1 MESHRSIKKQ
11 FNEQEDKQKVII
23 GESHVKQA
31 TTLEQHIDRA
41 VSKMNELFS
50 EVKTDVKSQSSII
63 EALNTQIESIKK
75 DQQTLMSAF
84 AKN

>member
-1 MESHRSIKKQ
+1 L
-11 FNEQEDKQKVII
+11 
-23 GESHVKQA
+23 GESNVKQA
-31 TTLEQHIDRA
+31 TSLEQHIDRA

-50 EVKTDVKSQSSII
+50 EVKTDVQSQSTII

-84 AKN
+84 SKNQVVAN